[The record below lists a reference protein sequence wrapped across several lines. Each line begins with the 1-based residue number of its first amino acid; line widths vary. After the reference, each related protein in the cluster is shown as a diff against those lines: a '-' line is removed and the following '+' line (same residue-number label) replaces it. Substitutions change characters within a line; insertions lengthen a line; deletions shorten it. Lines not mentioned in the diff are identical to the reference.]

1 MDPPENQKRRRSND
15 ASDILRDPS
24 ISPPPKRRALPS
36 ARDPGKD
43 GDKTLAAAPEAKLAK
58 KAKYK
63 AEDES
68 SKTIPSPIQLNFIQE
83 LPASSNVDTVSL
95 GNILGD
101 PMIKECWLFN
111 YLFDVDFVMC
121 DTRFERWG
129 LANKRRNHFDPDTRD
144 IVRVKVVHGS
154 WKNEDTNRI
163 AIEVCCRPGTTSANL
178 VELNGP

>member
-15 ASDILRDPS
+15 ASDILRDTS
-24 ISPPPKRRALPS
+24 ISPPPKRRALSS
-36 ARDPGKD
+36 ARDSGKD
-43 GDKTLAAAPEAKLAK
+43 KNKTLPAAPKDELAK
-58 KAKYK
+58 TAKYK

-95 GNILGD
+95 ANILGD

-121 DTRFERWG
+121 DTCFER
-129 LANKRRNHFDPDTRD
+129 
-144 IVRVKVVHGS
+144 
-154 WKNEDTNRI
+154 
-163 AIEVCCRPGTTSANL
+163 
-178 VELNGP
+178 